1 MKLAILC
8 GPLHGSYGGPASVVK
23 SHYEILKERIDVSLF
38 GVATSDEVSDLKIQY
53 PDAFLFPRCFPY
65 PWFRGKGFYET
76 LDKTIAGIDV
86 VHSHMVWDFPVYAG
100 WRLAKKY
107 GVPHIITTHGTF
119 SESWRWRAPHKRLYK
134 NLIADRIIADAAAI
148 HVLNNEEA
156 DAIRS
161 LKLNSNI
168 SVIPNGLR
176 KSVFERNLD
185 TSFSNSNLSNI
196 QGKRVV
202 LYLGRLWKDKGL
214 DILPEAWKLVVDK
227 VNNAVLVVAGPDYK
241 EYRSIFMQRVSDL
254 GISDRVFVPGP
265 IYGEEKDAF
274 LGIAKIFVLP
284 SKSEGF
290 SVSLLE
296 AVGAGISCIYSKEC
310 NFPDLARIGG
320 GWEIERN
327 PDSLGAALLNAL
339 SLSDSQL
346 HCIGDRGRRWAMER
360 FSLENVGEK
369 LLELY
374 SRVAGIH

>member
-1 MKLAILC
+1 
-8 GPLHGSYGGPASVVK
+8 
-23 SHYEILKERIDVSLF
+23 
-38 GVATSDEVSDLKIQY
+38 
-53 PDAFLFPRCFPY
+53 
-65 PWFRGKGFYET
+65 
-76 LDKTIAGIDV
+76 
-86 VHSHMVWDFPVYAG
+86 
-100 WRLAKKY
+100 
-107 GVPHIITTHGTF
+107 
-119 SESWRWRAPHKRLYK
+119 
-134 NLIADRIIADAAAI
+134 
-148 HVLNNEEA
+148 
-156 DAIRS
+156 
-161 LKLNSNI
+161 
-168 SVIPNGLR
+168 
-176 KSVFERNLD
+176 
-185 TSFSNSNLSNI
+185 
-196 QGKRVV
+196 
-202 LYLGRLWKDKGL
+202 
-214 DILPEAWKLVVDK
+214 
-227 VNNAVLVVAGPDYK
+227 
-241 EYRSIFMQRVSDL
+241 MQRVSDL

-265 IYGEEKDAF
+265 IYDEEKDAF